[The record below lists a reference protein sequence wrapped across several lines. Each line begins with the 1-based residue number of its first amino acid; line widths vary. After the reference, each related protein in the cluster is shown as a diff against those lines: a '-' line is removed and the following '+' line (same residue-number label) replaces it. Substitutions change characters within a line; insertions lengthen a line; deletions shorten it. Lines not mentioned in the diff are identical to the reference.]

1 MKKRKEKK
9 KKNNNN
15 KKNKKKKK
23 EEEDEYRK
31 CFKHVKEPR
40 AYCAVDTRL
49 WLKRS

>member
-1 MKKRKEKK
+1 MRKRKEKK
-9 KKNNNN
+9 KKN

-23 EEEDEYRK
+23 EEEDEYSK

-40 AYCAVDTRL
+40 AYCAVDTRR

>member
-9 KKNNNN
+9 KKNNNK
-15 KKNKKKKK
+15 KKNKKKK
-23 EEEDEYRK
+23 EEEDEYSK